1 MYICRRY
8 QKFIATDYLICKT
21 CEFTFHPGC
30 LEYYLQRK
38 TRNTCCA
45 DIQRDDI
52 FSTTKLTS
60 QSHTTQATRRATRA
74 SVFDSTRDLEEVSR
88 SEIAQVEDSPT
99 VNITAREVLTSP
111 FDRSFYP
118 LLQPTEI
125 TNKMTTPPEN
135 WDALSTSQ

>member
-8 QKFIATDYLICKT
+8 LKFIANDYLICKT

-52 FSTTKLTS
+52 SSTAKLVS
-60 QSHTTQATRRATRA
+60 QSYTTQATRRTTRA
-74 SVFDSTRDLEEVSR
+74 SIFDSARDLEEDSSLKIV
-88 SEIAQVEDSPT
+88 QVENNPV
-99 VNITAREVLTSP
+99 VNNIAREVSTSP
-111 FDRSFYP
+111 INRPPYS
-118 LLQPTEI
+118 LSQPTVISTEI
-125 TNKMTTPPEN
+125 ANLPEN
-135 WDALSTSQ
+135 WDALGTSQ